1 MNDLN
6 SYIDTTRKFTAPPDA
21 IPTIDRSAQVNYG
34 VEIAHRAAQQEQP
47 PPSRQMAPIVPVA
60 N

>member
-6 SYIDTTRKFTAPPDA
+6 SYIDTTRKFTAPTDA
-21 IPTIDRSAQVNYG
+21 IQTLDRSAQVNIAT
-34 VEIAHRAAQQEQP
+34 EIAHRAAQQEQP
-47 PPSRQMAPIVPVA
+47 PPPRQMTPIVPVA